1 MIAIGYRPGKVLFRE
16 VPMRV
21 LQVEDDST
29 AAQAVETMLESKG
42 YACQTT
48 AYGELAVELAG
59 QNDYDVILL
68 DIMLPDIDGYEVLR
82 QLQAAQIHTPVLIQ
96 SGIIG
101 RNEMEKGAKF
111 GVDDYLVKPF
121 TRSELAERIETALQR
136 TGNSMG
142 DTMPATAARHPDTV
156 DRRAAPRGK
165 DENIRR
171 QHDRTKTL
179 KSGLIVYSNANCTA
193 DCLILNLS
201 DGGASLQAAD
211 FFDVPSTFV
220 LKVHHGETYRC
231 KVCWQHGKKL
241 GVRFVN
247 G

>member
-1 MIAIGYRPGKVLFRE
+1 
-16 VPMRV
+16 MRV

-29 AAQAVETMLESKG
+29 AAQAVEQMLKSKG
-42 YACQTT
+42 YACETT
-48 AYGELAVELAG
+48 AYGELAVELATH
-59 QNDYDVILL
+59 NDYDIILL

-82 QLQAAQIHTPVLIQ
+82 RLQAAQVHTPVLIQ

-101 RNEMEKGAKF
+101 RDELEKGAGF

-136 TGNSMG
+136 PD
-142 DTMPATAARHPDTV
+142 DTEPATGTRRPDKF
-156 DRRAAPRGK
+156 DRRTAPRGD
-165 DENIRR
+165 DEEIPR
-171 QHDRTKTL
+171 QHDRTRTL
-179 KSGLIVYSNANCTA
+179 KSGQIVYNNANCIA

-201 DGGASLQAAD
+201 EGGAALQAAD

-231 KVCWQHGKKL
+231 KVCWQLGKKL